1 MDIITNQQEF
11 FYRRK
16 QQLEEV
22 PFYNTEKNYQT
33 VERALKILEIIRKF
47 SDEENT
53 ITQRKIMDEMKKN
66 GKVILLTATPDTI
79 LDRVKDDD
87 SRPLLHGKKNTK
99 DIGELMEVRR
109 PKYEAA
115 ADIVVNTDGRPVH
128 EIAEEIVY
136 QLTHFGQKEA

>member
-1 MDIITNQQEF
+1 MRQEN
-11 FYRRK
+11 
-16 QQLEEV
+16 V
-22 PFYNTEKNYQT
+22 
-33 VERALKILEIIRKF
+33 
-47 SDEENT
+47 
-53 ITQRKIMDEMKKN
+53 DEMKKN

-99 DIGELMEVRR
+99 DIGELMGVRR